1 MVHHPIVFLQLLFHH
16 LRSMMTMT
24 REKKPTGCSQPSSE
38 PVVCSQSLLL
48 LLASSSPLN
57 YYKRN
62 FLRQHHFF
70 FLQKVFVFRPRINFC
85 TNYLLPSSCDLLRP
99 KNAQTK
105 MFPLSSFL
113 LVVQTRQKSG
123 QTKPTMGTNSNNN
136 NTNNRN
142 SNTFSRKKGLIHGY
156 LLLYNLIQSL
166 GWTAVLASA
175 LRAVLLPASS
185 NFGRTTN
192 WQERLTTVY
201 DHSSMFVK
209 PFQILSL
216 METLHAVFGFV
227 RSPVLPS
234 VLQWMGRTHVLM
246 CVTDSVMPLQKTT
259 AAGVL
264 ILCWAITECVRYPCY
279 ALGILNAT
287 PKWLLYLRYTL
298 FIPLYPLGAASEMK
312 LMYDS
317 IGFVK
322 RVEMY
327 YVHMPNVLN
336 FAFDYSWFLYLVLV
350 VYPFMFAQLYFY
362 MFHQR
367 RRKLKTKKA

>member
-1 MVHHPIVFLQLLFHH
+1 MMVHQPIVFLPLLFHH

-38 PVVCSQSLLL
+38 PVACSRSLFL

-57 YYKRN
+57 YYRRN
-62 FLRQHHFF
+62 FFKSIFF
-70 FLQKVFVFRPRINFC
+70 PTI
-85 TNYLLPSSCDLLRP
+85 SCPPPVALCPLLRP
-99 KNAQTK
+99 KNAQQK
-105 MFPLSSFL
+105 QKCFLFHLSSKKKI
-113 LVVQTRQKSG
+113 QTRQKSG

-136 NTNNRN
+136 NTNNNRN

>member
-1 MVHHPIVFLQLLFHH
+1 MLVHQPIVFLPLLFHH

-38 PVVCSQSLLL
+38 PVACSRSLFL

-57 YYKRN
+57 YYRRN
-62 FLRQHHFF
+62 FFKNSIFF
-70 FLQKVFVFRPRINFC
+70 QPSPA
-85 TNYLLPSSCDLLRP
+85 LLLSRVTSSDL
-99 KNAQTK
+99 KKCATK

-113 LVVQTRQKSG
+113 KKKILVVPNTPKKR

-136 NTNNRN
+136 NTNNNRN

>member
-1 MVHHPIVFLQLLFHH
+1 MRKQKWFLFH
-16 LRSMMTMT
+16 L
-24 REKKPTGCSQPSSE
+24 SSK
-38 PVVCSQSLLL
+38 SFWS
-48 LLASSSPLN
+48 
-57 YYKRN
+57 
-62 FLRQHHFF
+62 FF
-70 FLQKVFVFRPRINFC
+70 FE
-85 TNYLLPSSCDLLRP
+85 
-99 KNAQTK
+99 
-105 MFPLSSFL
+105 
-113 LVVQTRQKSG
+113 TRQKSG

-136 NTNNRN
+136 NTNNNRN

>member
-1 MVHHPIVFLQLLFHH
+1 
-16 LRSMMTMT
+16 
-24 REKKPTGCSQPSSE
+24 
-38 PVVCSQSLLL
+38 
-48 LLASSSPLN
+48 
-57 YYKRN
+57 
-62 FLRQHHFF
+62 
-70 FLQKVFVFRPRINFC
+70 
-85 TNYLLPSSCDLLRP
+85 
-99 KNAQTK
+99 

-113 LVVQTRQKSG
+113 KNFLTRQKSEQRQNQQWG
-123 QTKPTMGTNSNNN
+123 RIVIIIITNN
-136 NTNNRN
+136 NNRN

>member
-1 MVHHPIVFLQLLFHH
+1 M
-16 LRSMMTMT
+16 
-24 REKKPTGCSQPSSE
+24 
-38 PVVCSQSLLL
+38 
-48 LLASSSPLN
+48 
-57 YYKRN
+57 
-62 FLRQHHFF
+62 
-70 FLQKVFVFRPRINFC
+70 
-85 TNYLLPSSCDLLRP
+85 
-99 KNAQTK
+99 
-105 MFPLSSFL
+105 
-113 LVVQTRQKSG
+113 
-123 QTKPTMGTNSNNN
+123 
-136 NTNNRN
+136 
-142 SNTFSRKKGLIHGY
+142 IHGY

-336 FAFDYSWFLYLVLV
+336 FAFDYSWFLYLLLIT
-350 VYPFMFAQLYFY
+350 YPFMFTQLYFY

-367 RRKLKTKKA
+367 RRKLKMKKA

>member
-1 MVHHPIVFLQLLFHH
+1 MQKCFLFH
-16 LRSMMTMT
+16 
-24 REKKPTGCSQPSSE
+24 
-38 PVVCSQSLLL
+38 
-48 LLASSSPLN
+48 
-57 YYKRN
+57 
-62 FLRQHHFF
+62 
-70 FLQKVFVFRPRINFC
+70 
-85 TNYLLPSSCDLLRP
+85 
-99 KNAQTK
+99 
-105 MFPLSSFL
+105 LSSKFFN
-113 LVVQTRQKSG
+113 TPKKR
-123 QTKPTMGTNSNNN
+123 TEAKPTMGTNSNNN
-136 NTNNRN
+136 NNTNNNRN

-246 CVTDSVMPLQKTT
+246 CVTDSVIPLQKTT

>member
-1 MVHHPIVFLQLLFHH
+1 MAA
-16 LRSMMTMT
+16 RTT
-24 REKKPTGCSQPSSE
+24 T
-38 PVVCSQSLLL
+38 
-48 LLASSSPLN
+48 
-57 YYKRN
+57 
-62 FLRQHHFF
+62 
-70 FLQKVFVFRPRINFC
+70 
-85 TNYLLPSSCDLLRP
+85 
-99 KNAQTK
+99 
-105 MFPLSSFL
+105 
-113 LVVQTRQKSG
+113 SG
-123 QTKPTMGTNSNNN
+123 DSNNSN
-136 NTNNRN
+136 
-142 SNTFSRKKGLIHGY
+142 SSAKKRLINGY
-156 LLLYNLIQSL
+156 LLIYNLIQSL

-175 LRAVLLPASS
+175 LRAVLLPST
-185 NFGRTTN
+185 NELN

-201 DHSSMFVK
+201 DHSSIFVK
-209 PFQILSL
+209 LFQVLAL
-216 METLHAVFGFV
+216 LETLHAMVGFV

-246 CVTDSVMPLQKTT
+246 CITDSIVPLQKTT

-264 ILCWAITECVRYPCY
+264 ILCWAIIDCVRYPCY

-336 FAFDYSWFLYLVLV
+336 FAFDYSWFLYLVLMG
-350 VYPFMFAQLYFY
+350 YPFMFAQLYFY